1 MLIQETPN
9 KQKATGE
16 VALSNT
22 TKPKDNLFPTKW
34 QRVLNAFVSGE
45 DFNRFEAERKLN
57 DHCLHT
63 TVSTLQ
69 AYGVTIFRKME
80 TVKGWQGIPTR
91 VCRYWL
97 DRSEANLKRANS
109 LLSRQKELKEVA

>member
-1 MLIQETPN
+1 MLTQQN
-9 KQKATGE
+9 LDKQKATGE
-16 VALSNT
+16 VALSTT
-22 TKPKDNLFPTKW
+22 TKPNNKSFPKKW
-34 QRVLNAFVSGE
+34 QRVLQAFIPGE
-45 DFNRFEAERKLN
+45 TFNRFEAEIKLN

-69 AYGVTIFRKME
+69 GYGVTIFREFE

-97 DRSEANLKRANS
+97 DQSEPNLKRANN
-109 LLSRQKELKEVA
+109 LLCPKRTIKEVV